1 MKMRIMK
8 AKILYVVS
16 LLLGLILIN
25 GGLNKFFNY
34 MPMPEEMPKE
44 MLLDF
49 NAMMEIVWLMP
60 LIGIAEIIGGML
72 LIFPKTRA
80 FGAVFIFPV
89 MVGIL
94 LTHIF
99 VEVSGLPMALAMWI
113 ILGWIL
119 FENREKY
126 KALFA

>member
-1 MKMRIMK
+1 
-8 AKILYVVS
+8 
-16 LLLGLILIN
+16 
-25 GGLNKFFNY
+25 

-60 LIGIAEIIGGML
+60 LIGIDEIIGGML